1 MIRRSIAF
9 SLTVVFL
16 ANFLTGCG
24 RPDLT
29 GYRPAKEHGAADSGE
44 TVSTVPDEGQTG
56 HATPDT
62 EVAAQALT
70 DDADLPASALMPVN
84 VVSDVR
90 GLLNLSAN
98 YSGAK
103 DETGANAVTPDPST
117 ADDPNPVDTAAA
129 KPSQIELLIKEKTFK
144 AEPKTGALRVS
155 FDDLDL
161 LKVLNM
167 EPVVPNAEELM
178 PDWLKG
184 LDGKRV
190 RLRGYMF
197 PTFEAEG
204 IERFVLARDSQLCC
218 FGPNAKVYDLIQVD
232 LKHGLTTNYI
242 PPTRAFDVV
251 GTFHIKLL
259 EEEGKPYGLYMID
272 QANLIER

>member
-1 MIRRSIAF
+1 MKQRSIAF
-9 SLTVVFL
+9 ALNAVIL
-16 ANFLTGCG
+16 ANFVTGCG
-24 RPDLT
+24 RPDLS
-29 GYRPAKEHGAADSGE
+29 GYRLAKEHANDSKEPE
-44 TVSTVPDEGQTG
+44 TSVVSTVDPETAKTDAEDLS
-56 HATPDT
+56 P
-62 EVAAQALT
+62 QAL
-70 DDADLPASALMPVN
+70 DADSLPASALMPVN

-90 GLLNLSAN
+90 GLMSLSAN
-98 YSGAK
+98 YAGSK
-103 DETGANAVTPDPST
+103 DVASAQLPDATASTTDAAT
-117 ADDPNPVDTAAA
+117 ADPAAT

-184 LDGKRV
+184 LEGKRV

-232 LKHGLTTNYI
+232 LKQGQTTNYI

-259 EEEGKPYGLYMID
+259 QDDGKPYGLYMID
-272 QANLIER
+272 QANLIDR